1 MPALPAVIYFVSF
14 AASSVCAGLL
24 VRSYLRNR
32 TRLLLWSA
40 ACFIFLALN
49 SITVILDFLVFL
61 NIDLGLIRVGLSL
74 AGVLALIYGFIW
86 EVD

>member
-1 MPALPAVIYFVSF
+1 MLALPALIYLVSF
-14 AASSVCAGLL
+14 AASSVCATLL

-40 ACFIFLALN
+40 ACFVLLALN
-49 SITVILDFLVFL
+49 SAVVILDFLVFV
-61 NIDLGLIRVGLSL
+61 NVDLGLVRVGTSL
-74 AGVLALIYGFIW
+74 AGVLALLYGFIW